1 MPVEEATGLLDAVYL
16 PPVREGDV
24 LRLVQRARPRAIG
37 IVDGYFRA
45 VPACWHKEIL
55 FALSEGVHV
64 FGAASMGAL
73 RAAEL
78 DSFGMVGVGRIYEA
92 YRSGVFEPFADEPFD
107 GDDEVAIVHGPAET
121 GYVTASEAM
130 VDIRATLAAATAS
143 GIISPTLRDTL
154 VRLAKELPYPE
165 RSLARVIA
173 ASRSAY
179 PAEFGALERWL
190 PTGRIELKRA
200 DAGEL
205 LTTMRTFLAC
215 DPPPFAADFRLEC
228 SAAWREAVA
237 ASRSPPPGD
246 EPTLADLIRDEA
258 RLAPGGMAALRRR
271 AVERLAALE
280 RADREALVP
289 SEAMIRSSIATLRQE
304 RGLLRHQELESWRVA
319 RDLDRD
325 DLVRLAAAEAKLEQL
340 ATLDAAD
347 AGDCLIDLLRLTDG
361 YLELRAMAIAK
372 RDGLH
377 KVTMQPLDDADT
389 RELASWHAVLSEQ
402 PAPDDVDAY
411 ARSLGFRDGA
421 DLARALW
428 REQAWRRHQAARAIG
443 PDSAME

>member
-1 MPVEEATGLLDAVYL
+1 MVEAAQVLDAVYL

-37 IVDGYFRA
+37 IVDGYFRS

-121 GYVTASEAM
+121 GYVAASQAM
-130 VDIRATLAAATAS
+130 VDIRATLVAATAS
-143 GIISPTLRDTL
+143 GILSPASRDAL
-154 VRLAKELPYPE
+154 VVLAKGLPYPE
-165 RSLARVIA
+165 RSLASIVA
-173 ASRSAY
+173 ASRSEY
-179 PAEFGALERWL
+179 PAELDALDRWL

-205 LTTMRTFLAC
+205 LTTLRTFLAS
-215 DPPPFAADFRLEC
+215 DPPPLVANFRLEC

-237 ASRSPPPGD
+237 ASRSPPPD
-246 EPTLADLIRDEA
+246 EEPTLADLVRDEA

-289 SEAMIRSSIATLRQE
+289 SEPMIRSSIGNLRHE
-304 RGLLRHQELESWRVA
+304 RGLLRHQELDSWLVA

-325 DLVRLAAAEAKLEQL
+325 EFARLAAAEAKLEQL
-340 ATLDAAD
+340 ATLDAVD

-372 RDGLH
+372 RDGLRT
-377 KVTMQPLDDADT
+377 VAMQPLDDADA

-411 ARSLGFRDGA
+411 ARSLGFRDGG

-428 REQAWRRHQAARAIG
+428 REQAWRRHRGTRAIG
-443 PDSAME
+443 PDGATE